1 MSGRMF
7 AVDYA
12 AFVELAAAME
22 SFPERSERAVN
33 EVLATTGA
41 EEIAR
46 SIDALIPV
54 SGRRFKG
61 HSGPARGSKWQRIVP
76 ANLSVTVTTVR
87 KRSYL
92 YFPDDGSNTRRHT
105 GGQAFFFRGAQAAST
120 AVVEQ
125 ITSKIIEEW
134 SSNG

>member
-1 MSGRMF
+1 MSGRTW

-12 AFVELAAAME
+12 AFDALASAME

-41 EEIAR
+41 DEVVR
-46 SIDALIPV
+46 SIDALMPV

-61 HSGPARGSKWQRIVP
+61 HSAPAKGSKWQRILP
-76 ANLSVTVTTVR
+76 GNLSVTVTTVT
-87 KRSYL
+87 KRHYL
-92 YFPDDGSNTRRHT
+92 YFPDDGSNTRRHA
-105 GGQAFFFRGAQAAST
+105 GGQAFFYRGAQAAST

-125 ITSKIIEEW
+125 ITTKITEEW
-134 SSNG
+134 SQ